1 MTALEDLMEG
11 TAVGEPVS
19 PACPWQLMD
28 SMLIQAAALGA
39 GRSTMLFPGQAL
51 LVGGAAEGEDRLA
64 LAHGVP
70 QQTQLSMATFVQDKR
85 IRRALLEQHSFPVP
99 TGATFSIGRGR
110 TAAVKYAGRIGY
122 PVVVKPMVG
131 DSTVEVFSGV
141 QDADELREVLRYF
154 KTAAPLREGYEA
166 ASYAFTAI
174 HTPKEGSTQ
183 ARDTYRL
190 LVEEQVHG
198 EYLRFLLVD
207 GEIRSAVSLP
217 HGLRQPIEGEEVLDE
232 VHETVQEFITRAAQV
247 FAGLKVM
254 FIDVILGT
262 GRSTMMGYQSCVV
275 VEVGE
280 RPWLYVQD
288 AVSPQLSA
296 RLAGEILAA
305 AEGRP
310 PQQGRAPSESVS
322 VAVEWQGVTRI
333 DDFVSQLRRL
343 GERLGA
349 SLEITRQDDVG
360 GTAAGRIQGP
370 SDAIALMNELAV
382 GGFIEGERIM
392 AVSSTPDGPT
402 SSPAR

>member
-1 MTALEDLMEG
+1 MSALEDLMEG
-11 TAVGEPVS
+11 AAVGERAS
-19 PACPWQLMD
+19 RACPWQLLD

-51 LVGGAAEGEDRLA
+51 LVDGSAEGEDRLA

-110 TAAVKYAGRIGY
+110 TAAVAYAERIGY

-141 QDADELREVLRYF
+141 QDADELRQVLRYF

-174 HTPKEGSTQ
+174 HTPKEGSTA
-183 ARDTYRL
+183 ARDSYRL
-190 LVEEQVHG
+190 LVEQQVHG
-198 EYLRFLLVD
+198 EYLRFLVID
-207 GEIRSAVSLP
+207 GEIRSAVTLP
-217 HGLRQPIEGEEVLDE
+217 HGLRQPIQGEEVLDD

-247 FAGLKVM
+247 FAGLKIM
-254 FIDVILGT
+254 FIDIILGT
-262 GRSTMMGYQSCVV
+262 GHSTMMGYQSCVV
-275 VEVGE
+275 VDVGE

-288 AVSPQLSA
+288 AVSPEHSA
-296 RLAGEILAA
+296 QLAGEILAV

-310 PQQGRAPSESVS
+310 PQQSRAPTESVS
-322 VAVEWQGVTRI
+322 VAVEWQGITRI
-333 DDFVSQLRRL
+333 ASFVAQLRRL
-343 GERLGA
+343 GEHLGA
-349 SLEITRQDDVG
+349 TLEVTRQDDVG
-360 GTAAGRIQGP
+360 GTAAGRIEGP
-370 SDAIALMNELAV
+370 ADAIALMNELAV
-382 GGFIEGERIM
+382 GGYVEGERIM
-392 AVSSTPDGPT
+392 AASSISGD
-402 SSPAR
+402 SAQ